1 MDRPQA
7 TNYDQQTTEH
17 KYSEYTETGVTLYH
31 SSLQGDSKQRGC
43 RVQHVQSAESVLVS
57 LIKTGINCET
67 LSWADTSIT

>member
-1 MDRPQA
+1 MARPQT

-31 SSLQGDSKQRGC
+31 SSLQGDSKQRGAAC
-43 RVQHVQSAESVLVS
+43 AACAQSVLIS
-57 LIKTGINCET
+57 LIKNGINCET